1 MFPKI
6 VNLKETLDDMED
18 AIPPLIGLAKRR
30 LSTFFADRLA
40 KLEQSRANFGAMR
53 ASGLFA
59 ARYGEA
65 GECSGAKTQ
74 RLNVLEASGEVG
86 LGQASYSCRTLDTWL
101 TSHLEPS
108 GASYVPAFR
117 VVYIG
122 RGVSPCARPLNPSGI
137 WSHPNSAPRT
147 RCTLNSGEIVDML
160 DSLGILLSSSLEG
173 ESLYDLSA
181 SSRAIVR
188 RGRGCVHV
196 NHELNTHTFL
206 ETVDIMRSVSMIV
219 SVQGSQLFDAI
230 FAKQEVFLIE
240 MVPTHETRIYVG
252 DKRAESNRIFY
263 SSLGMRTA
271 ILPIYGAH
279 KFDDAPFAI
288 DPCRLVRLVAQMIDA
303 FRLQVDVFRF
313 SCEYQMRASFLKFE
327 GLSCSFCSF
336 WMILPRD
343 EWSARSS
350 VLCTFVC

>member
-122 RGVSPCARPLNPSGI
+122 RGVSPCARPLNPSGT

-160 DSLGILLSSSLEG
+160 DSLGILISSSLEG

-313 SCEYQMRASFLKFE
+313 SYEYQTRESFLKFE
-327 GLSCSFCSF
+327 GLSCSF
-336 WMILPRD
+336 WMICP
-343 EWSARSS
+343 A
-350 VLCTFVC
+350 